1 MSEPL
6 KLSLMPQ
13 KISICR
19 LPWDEPIPEWAC
31 RSSFFSVTRTPDELS
46 VVCDRKDVPP
56 EIRSEAGWRIYKVH
70 GPLDFSMTGVLSAL
84 ATPLAGAGISIFAL
98 STFDTDYLLVREAD
112 LEASQEIL
120 CRSFEIGS
128 CKAGK

>member
-13 KISICR
+13 EISICR

-46 VVCDRKDVPP
+46 VVCDRNDVPP

-98 STFDTDYLLVREAD
+98 STFDTDYLLVRAAD